1 MPHVYILQCGD
12 GTLYTGY
19 TTDLKR
25 RLQEHNEGT
34 ASRYTRS
41 RLPAVYVYTE
51 YVDNKSLALKREL
64 TIKQMTRNE
73 KMRLI
78 QQNGT
83 CTCEDCT

>member
-1 MPHVYILQCGD
+1 MPYVYILQCGD

-25 RLQEHNEGT
+25 RLQERNEGA

-41 RLPAVYVYTE
+41 RQPAVYVYTE
-51 YVDNKSLALKREL
+51 YVENKSLALKREL
-64 TIKQMTRNE
+64 AIKQMTRRE

-78 QQNGT
+78 QQT
-83 CTCEDCT
+83 EPCTREECT